1 MYLHLK
7 FQSKYNLLDR
17 VKGRQTGQV
26 WAGPWCWWKTMVV
39 MVAAGDNAE
48 CR

>member
-1 MYLHLK
+1 MYIHLK

-26 WAGPWCWWKTMVV
+26 LVRGVGGRQSLCWA
-39 MVAAGDNAE
+39 AAGNNAE
-48 CR
+48 CG